1 MDALDQPV
9 DGLAE
14 LGISLHQPVDLVDA
28 MEDGRVISAA
38 ERAADVGE
46 RGVREVT
53 SEVHRDLSWEGDGG
67 RPKIG
72 RASCRERV

>member
-53 SEVHRDLSWEGDGG
+53 SEVGVLWRRRSTIVTGPHHESHTDQ
-67 RPKIG
+67 
-72 RASCRERV
+72 